1 MNLTEE
7 QKTIGRRNFLKA
19 VAGAPALVALGG
31 AALTRGPDS
40 RRAGK
45 DRPGRHRRHG

>member
-19 VAGAPALVALGG
+19 VAGAPALVALV
-31 AALTRGPDS
+31 AS
-40 RRAGK
+40 R
-45 DRPGRHRRHG
+45 